1 MPQGFLA
8 SGVVAGI
15 KKNGKAD
22 VALIVSEHNCHCAA
36 VFTTNKVKAA
46 PIIRDQ
52 RIMKTH
58 ADRIRAVL
66 INAGCA
72 NACTGYEGL
81 KNAER
86 SAWDVSH
93 AFATDSSSLQPFIAD
108 QVFTMSTGVIGV
120 HLPMEKLQA
129 GIQVASQSISREG
142 FVAAA
147 EAIMTTD
154 TVSKMSSMTRDGWS
168 VWGMAKG
175 AGMIHPNM
183 ATMLSVVMTDAV
195 VSPVR
200 LRVCLDSATKMS
212 FNRVTVD
219 GDTSTNDTLLVLA
232 NGASGVKPSREE
244 FEDALGD
251 VCVDLAKQIAKDGE
265 GATKL
270 ITIIVTGA
278 KNERMAERVA
288 KTIANSPL
296 VKTAFYGEDA
306 NWGRI
311 VAAAGYSGEDVNPDR
326 MSLWIGG
333 VHVLAYS
340 SPTHYKDEDATNAM
354 KKPEVEVHL
363 DLGLGDSFAT
373 VWTCDLSHEYV
384 TVNGKYRT

>member
-1 MPQGFLA
+1 
-8 SGVVAGI
+8 
-15 KKNGKAD
+15 
-22 VALIVSEHNCHCAA
+22 
-36 VFTTNKVKAA
+36 
-46 PIIRDQ
+46 
-52 RIMKTH
+52 
-58 ADRIRAVL
+58 
-66 INAGCA
+66 
-72 NACTGYEGL
+72 
-81 KNAER
+81 
-86 SAWDVSH
+86 
-93 AFATDSSSLQPFIAD
+93 
-108 QVFTMSTGVIGV
+108 
-120 HLPMEKLQA
+120 
-129 GIQVASQSISREG
+129 
-142 FVAAA
+142 
-147 EAIMTTD
+147 
-154 TVSKMSSMTRDGWS
+154 
-168 VWGMAKG
+168 
-175 AGMIHPNM
+175 MIHPNM